1 MRGFRVAHLRRP
13 PTTSGSRGRACPS
26 EASGPAGGEVPA
38 AVPTFPFPA
47 SAELAGGGAEA
58 AGGGAEAGSPLPWF
72 TQAPGCIPSPPPAPP
87 PALPPAPDDSFF
99 GSAFKPHL
107 NRSERAGGRGEEGEL
122 GVRRRRARS
131 GSSVALPPPRPPSPS
146 FLPLLPL
153 LPPLLPPRRPR
164 PEPLLPPHVTRQRAM
179 QITAAAGSHWPR
191 RAHLMAARAR
201 RMAAG
206 PRAPPAPRA
215 PPLRA
220 HGLGQAVGSQSRAR
234 RPRSQALSAR
244 LRSRRCPLPPSP
256 TAPLRAPLGASL
268 PPGTWDRHMPS
279 ARGTPRC

>member
-1 MRGFRVAHLRRP
+1 M
-13 PTTSGSRGRACPS
+13 
-26 EASGPAGGEVPA
+26 
-38 AVPTFPFPA
+38 AV
-47 SAELAGGGAEA
+47 
-58 AGGGAEAGSPLPWF
+58 
-72 TQAPGCIPSPPPAPP
+72 
-87 PALPPAPDDSFF
+87 
-99 GSAFKPHL
+99 
-107 NRSERAGGRGEEGEL
+107 
-122 GVRRRRARS
+122 
-131 GSSVALPPPRPPSPS
+131 PPPRPPSPS

-164 PEPLLPPHVTRQRAM
+164 PEHLLPPHVTRQRAM

-244 LRSRRCPLPPSP
+244 LRSQRCPP
-256 TAPLRAPLGASL
+256 APLPNGPPPRPPRRLAPPGHLGPAHAQRTRRAALLEVAAPELEAAEDPVQEEGGSPRQRPARSRQRAPGQAPRAARVPKSGAATWPRLHLFAPLCRGDGAAAAAASTPAIALFGKWFEHQEKLCTCEPDL
-268 PPGTWDRHMPS
+268 P
-279 ARGTPRC
+279 